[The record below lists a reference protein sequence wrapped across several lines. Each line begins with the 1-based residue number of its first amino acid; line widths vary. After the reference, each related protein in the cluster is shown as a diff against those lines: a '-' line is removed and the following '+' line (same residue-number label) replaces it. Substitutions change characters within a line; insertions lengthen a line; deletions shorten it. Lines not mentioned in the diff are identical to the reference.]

1 MLTILPTG
9 CPTRTLAVALVLPLF
24 LSVGVGNVA
33 GQGQA
38 GAVRTVPDGPIRS
51 AYIPARDD
59 EALQQV
65 PPASNPAVRRMSA
78 LRAQLAAD
86 PANLRIATELART
99 YVDFGR
105 EIGDAHY
112 AGYAEAVLVPW
123 MARTEPP
130 VSVMVIQATILQFR
144 HEFAAARALLKQA
157 LRREPK
163 DAQASL
169 TLATLDMVQGDYAA
183 AASGCTQVARSSQI
197 FLGTACTAS
206 LYSYTGRAR
215 ESVALLTALA
225 GRSPTASPAL
235 SAWIYGLLAESCERL
250 GDWAG
255 AEANYR
261 KALAHEPNDNFLLV
275 AYADLLLDRN
285 RAAEVLPLLA
295 AFSQSDTAYL
305 RLALAHAA
313 LRSAE
318 ASRFAWTMGARFD
331 ALTQRGSDYFG
342 REQVRFALH
351 LQRDPRSSLALAQK
365 NWEVQRA
372 PWDARVLLEAARAA
386 GDPQAAV
393 PVIAF
398 VRETRLEDPVIEA
411 LVREIESRAKVAAVR
426 Q

>member
-1 MLTILPTG
+1 
-9 CPTRTLAVALVLPLF
+9 
-24 LSVGVGNVA
+24 
-33 GQGQA
+33 
-38 GAVRTVPDGPIRS
+38 
-51 AYIPARDD
+51 
-59 EALQQV
+59 
-65 PPASNPAVRRMSA
+65 MSA
-78 LRAQLAAD
+78 LRSQLAAD
-86 PANLRIATELART
+86 PANLRLATELART

-105 EIGDAHY
+105 EVGDAHY
-112 AGYAEAVLVPW
+112 AGYAEAVLAPW
-123 MARTEPP
+123 MARSEPP
-130 VSVMVIQATILQFR
+130 VNVMVIQATILQFR

-163 DAQASL
+163 DAQAWL

-183 AASGCTQVARSSQI
+183 AASGCTQVVRGGQI

-215 ESVALLTALA
+215 ESVALLSALA

-261 KALAHEPNDNFLLV
+261 KALSHEPNDNFLLV

-285 RAAEVLPLLA
+285 RPAEVLPLLA
-295 AFSQSDTAYL
+295 NFSQSDTAYL
-305 RLALAHAA
+305 RLALAQAA
-313 LRSAE
+313 LKSSE

-331 ALTQRGSDYFG
+331 ALAQRGSDYFG

-351 LQRDPRSSLALAQK
+351 LQRDPRSALAFAQK

-386 GDPQAAV
+386 GDPQAAA
-393 PVIAF
+393 PVLAF
-398 VRETRLEDPVIEA
+398 VRETRLEDPVIDA
-411 LVREIESRAKVAAVR
+411 LVREIESRTKVAATVR
-426 Q
+426 K

>member
-1 MLTILPTG
+1 M
-9 CPTRTLAVALVLPLF
+9 
-24 LSVGVGNVA
+24 GNAA
-33 GQGQA
+33 GQVQV
-38 GAVRTVPDGPIRS
+38 GAVRPVPDASTRG
-51 AYIPARDD
+51 AYVPERDD

-65 PPASNPAVRRMSA
+65 PAASNPAVRRMSA
-78 LRAQLAAD
+78 LRSQLAAD
-86 PANLRIATELART
+86 PANLRLATELART

-105 EIGDAHY
+105 EVGDAHY
-112 AGYAEAVLVPW
+112 AGYAEAVLAPW
-123 MARTEPP
+123 MARSEPP
-130 VSVMVIQATILQFR
+130 VNVMVIQATILQFR

-163 DAQASL
+163 DAQAWL

-183 AASGCTQVARSSQI
+183 AASGCTQVVRGGQI

-215 ESVALLTALA
+215 ESVALLSTLA

-261 KALAHEPNDNFLLV
+261 KALSHEPNDNFLLV

-285 RAAEVLPLLA
+285 RPAEVLPLLA
-295 AFSQSDTAYL
+295 NFSQSDTAYL
-305 RLALAHAA
+305 RLALAQAA
-313 LRSAE
+313 LKSSE

-331 ALTQRGSDYFG
+331 ALAQRGSDYFG

-351 LQRDPRSSLALAQK
+351 LQRDPRSALAFAQK

-386 GDPQAAV
+386 GDPQATA
-393 PVIAF
+393 PVLAF
-398 VRETRLEDPVIEA
+398 VRETRLEDPVIDA
-411 LVREIESRAKVAAVR
+411 LVQEIESRTKVAATMR
-426 Q
+426 

>member
-1 MLTILPTG
+1 M
-9 CPTRTLAVALVLPLF
+9 
-24 LSVGVGNVA
+24 GNAA
-33 GQGQA
+33 GQVEA
-38 GAVRTVPDGPIRS
+38 GAVRTVPDASTRA
-51 AYIPARDD
+51 AYVPERDD

-65 PPASNPAVRRMSA
+65 PAASNPAVRRMSA
-78 LRAQLAAD
+78 LRSQLAAD
-86 PANLRIATELART
+86 PANLRLATELART

-105 EIGDAHY
+105 EVGDAHY
-112 AGYAEAVLVPW
+112 AGYAEAVLAPW
-123 MARTEPP
+123 MARSEPP
-130 VSVMVIQATILQFR
+130 VNVMVIQATILQFR

-163 DAQASL
+163 DAQAWL

-183 AASGCTQVARSSQI
+183 AASGCTQVVRGGQI

-215 ESVALLTALA
+215 ESVALLSALA

-261 KALAHEPNDNFLLV
+261 KALSHEPNDNFLLV

-285 RAAEVLPLLA
+285 RPAEVLPLLA
-295 AFSQSDTAYL
+295 NFSQSDTAYL
-305 RLALAHAA
+305 RLALAQAV
-313 LRSAE
+313 LKSSE

-331 ALTQRGSDYFG
+331 ALAQRGSDYFG

-351 LQRDPRSSLALAQK
+351 LQRDPRSALAFAQK

-386 GDPQAAV
+386 GDPQAAA
-393 PVIAF
+393 PVLAF
-398 VRETRLEDPVIEA
+398 VRETRLEDPVIDA
-411 LVREIESRAKVAAVR
+411 LVREIESRTKVAATVR
-426 Q
+426 K